1 MLAKR
6 IIPCLDVKDG
16 RVVKGVKFQ
25 NHRDMGDPAELAE
38 IYSKNGAD
46 ELVFYDI
53 TASPEGRE
61 VDLSWVKKVGEKISI
76 PFTVA
81 GGISSVEMARQV
93 LNAGADKV
101 SINTPA
107 LKNPDLIN
115 ELSAVFGNQCVVI
128 GIDTKNGEIY
138 KNTGNPNKMSKDPW
152 TIIEWIVEVQKRGA
166 GEIVLNSM
174 SQDGE
179 KNGFDLELLRKVKP
193 YLDVPVVASG
203 GAGKVEHFEA
213 IFRENLAEAGLAASI
228 FHSGEVQIGNLK
240 SYLRDEEICVR

>member
-1 MLAKR
+1 
-6 IIPCLDVKDG
+6 
-16 RVVKGVKFQ
+16 
-25 NHRDMGDPAELAE
+25 
-38 IYSKNGAD
+38 
-46 ELVFYDI
+46 
-53 TASPEGRE
+53 
-61 VDLSWVKKVGEKISI
+61 
-76 PFTVA
+76 
-81 GGISSVEMARQV
+81 MARQV